1 MYFPKAIYRDALP
14 ILNYIPGQNIFE
26 QINRYMSGSSPLNPI
41 NNVISVCR
49 ETATLLEEVGERLFI
64 QALLSVK
71 LQNLLQIFW
80 PGLSFKSF
88 FKRLLVVF
96 KTKKVWSGE
105 RADNFNFLKSV
116 YCNMKLPQFEIRL
129 PQFVIR

>member
-49 ETATLLEEVGERLFI
+49 ETATLLEEVGERPFI
-64 QALLSVK
+64 QALLSVM
-71 LQNLLQIFW
+71 LQNLLQIF
-80 PGLSFKSF
+80 
-88 FKRLLVVF
+88 
-96 KTKKVWSGE
+96 
-105 RADNFNFLKSV
+105 
-116 YCNMKLPQFEIRL
+116 
-129 PQFVIR
+129 